1 MTLTPI
7 NIALAEARL
16 DQLRTA
22 IKDAEEELLEA
33 RLNLILNKLEFL
45 KLDKALRLQRI
56 GESIQVTG
64 TLN

>member
-45 KLDKALRLQRI
+45 KLDRALRLQRM
-56 GESIQVTG
+56 GESIQVSG
-64 TLN
+64 MLN